1 MSTLLLKNLQAV
13 VTCDEHDRVLHRVD
27 ILCENGRLAAIGENL
42 AADADRVIDGTYLLC
57 YPGLVNT
64 HHHFYQIF
72 SRNLPQVQ
80 GLQLFDW
87 LRALYTVWQHLDAE
101 VIYLSTQC
109 ALAALMKSGCTTA
122 FDHHYVFP
130 GGSSLDLLDAQFAA
144 ADALGV
150 RMAAS
155 RGSMNLS
162 EKDGGLP
169 PDSVVQTTV
178 AILRDSQAAVEQY
191 HDASFGAM
199 HTVALAPCSP
209 FSASSDLYRESAAL
223 ARALHVRLHTHLC
236 ETKDEEDYTLQAFG
250 MRPLAYMQSL
260 GFIGPDVWYA
270 HGIHFN
276 DAELQTLADTG
287 TGVAHCPASNMKLAS
302 GVARIPDMLRLGVP
316 VSLAVDGS
324 ASNDGSD
331 LLQETRLGYLLG
343 RVHYGDDAPS
353 AYDYLKAAS
362 AGGARVLGRE
372 DIGSIA
378 VGKCA
383 DLFMVDSRRLDIVG
397 AAYSPE
403 NLPAAVGFSGAV
415 DYTIVNGQITVENGR
430 LTQINEEKL
439 AYDSERKMK
448 AYLKHAERSV

>member
-1 MSTLLLKNLQAV
+1 MTLLLKNLRSV
-13 VTCDEHDRVLHRVD
+13 VTCDADNLVLGGVD
-27 ILCENGRLAAIGENL
+27 ILCENGVITDIGKKL
-42 AADADRVIDGTYLLC
+42 QKTADRVIDGTHLLC

-87 LRALYTVWQHLDAE
+87 LTALYTIWERLDPE
-101 VIYLSTQC
+101 LVYLSSQC

-130 GGSSLDLLDAQFAA
+130 GASSLDLLDAQFSA
-144 ADALGV
+144 ADALGA

-162 EKDGGLP
+162 QKEGGLP
-169 PDSVVQTTV
+169 PDSVVQTTD
-178 AILRDSQAAVEQY
+178 AILKDSQAAVEKY
-191 HDASFGAM
+191 HDRSFGAM

-209 FSASSDLYRESAAL
+209 FSASSDLYRESAKL
-223 ARALHVRLHTHLC
+223 ARELGVCLHTHLC
-236 ETKDEEDYTLQAFG
+236 ETLDEENYTLSAFG
-250 MRPLAYMQSL
+250 MRPLDYMQSL
-260 GFIGPDVWYA
+260 GFIGSDVWYP

-276 DAELQTLADTG
+276 DEELKVLADTG

-302 GVARIPDMLRLGVP
+302 GAARIPDMLRLGVP

-331 LLQETRLGYLLG
+331 LLQELRLGYLLG
-343 RVHYGDDAPS
+343 RVIYGDDAPT
-353 AYDYLKAAS
+353 AYDYLKIATN
-362 AGGARVLGRE
+362 GGARVLGRS
-372 DIGSIA
+372 DIGSIEI
-378 VGKCA
+378 GKCA

-397 AAYSPE
+397 ASYSPE
-403 NLPAAVGFSGAV
+403 NLPAAVGFSGAA
-415 DYTIVNGQITVENGR
+415 DYTVVNGEVTVENGR
-430 LTQINEEKL
+430 LTMIDEEKL
-439 AYDSERKMK
+439 AFDSERKIK
-448 AYLKHAERSV
+448 EYLGLI

>member
-1 MSTLLLKNLQAV
+1 MNTLLIKNLKAV
-13 VTCDEHDRVLHRVD
+13 VTCDENDTVLHDVD
-27 ILCENGRLAAIGENL
+27 ILCEDGMITAIGSGLNAE
-42 AADADRVIDGTYLLC
+42 ADRIIDGTRLLC

-87 LRALYTVWQHLDAE
+87 LTALYTIWEKLDAE
-101 VIYLSTQC
+101 LIYLSSQC

-130 GGSSLDLLDAQFAA
+130 GDSSLDLLDAQFAA

-150 RMAAS
+150 RMYAS

-162 EKDGGLP
+162 KKDGGLP
-169 PDSVVQTTV
+169 PDSVVQTTDQ
-178 AILRDSQAAVEQY
+178 ILRDSQAAVEKY
-191 HDASFGAM
+191 HDNHVGAM
-199 HTVALAPCSP
+199 HRVALAPCSP
-209 FSASSDLYRESAAL
+209 FSASSDLYRESAVL
-223 ARALHVRLHTHLC
+223 ARDLGVRLHTHLC
-236 ETKDEEDYTLQAFG
+236 ETLDEENYTLSVFG

-276 DAELQTLADTG
+276 DEELQVLADTK

-302 GVARIPDMLRLGVP
+302 GAARIPEMLKKGVP

-331 LLQETRLGYLLG
+331 LLQELRLGYLLG
-343 RVHYGDDAPS
+343 RVTYGDDAPS
-353 AYDYLKAAS
+353 AYDYLKIATN
-362 AGGARVLGRE
+362 GGARVLGRE
-372 DIGSIA
+372 DIGSLK

-383 DLFMVDSRRLDIVG
+383 DLFLIDSNRLDIVG
-397 AAYSPE
+397 ASYSPE

-415 DYTIVNGQITVENGR
+415 DYTVVNGQITVENGR
-430 LTQINEEKL
+430 LTAVDEEKL
-439 AYDSERKMK
+439 FAQSEQKIK
-448 AYLKHAERSV
+448 EYLSRL

>member
-1 MSTLLLKNLQAV
+1 MSTLLLKNLRAV
-13 VTCDEHDRVLHRVD
+13 VTCDENDSVLRNVD
-27 ILCENGRLAAIGENL
+27 LYCEDGVITAVGKALNRN
-42 AADADRVIDGTYLLC
+42 ADRVIDGADLLC

-87 LRALYTVWQHLDAE
+87 LTALYTVWERLDAE
-101 VIYLSTQC
+101 VVYLSSQC

-130 GGSSLDLLDAQFAA
+130 GESSLDLLDAQFAA

-150 RMAAS
+150 RMYAS

-162 EKDGGLP
+162 KKDGGLP
-169 PDSVVQTTV
+169 PDSVVQTTDR
-178 AILRDSQAAVEQY
+178 ILRDSQAAVEKY
-191 HDASFGAM
+191 HDPGFGAM
-199 HTVALAPCSP
+199 HRVALAPCSP
-209 FSASSDLYRESAAL
+209 FSASADLYRESAVL
-223 ARALHVRLHTHLC
+223 ARSLGVRLHTHLC
-236 ETKDEEDYTLQAFG
+236 ETKDEEAYTLSAFG
-250 MRPLAYMQSL
+250 MRPLAFMQSL
-260 GFIGPDVWYA
+260 GFIGEDVWYA

-276 DAELQTLADTG
+276 DDELQVLADTG
-287 TGVAHCPASNMKLAS
+287 TGVAHCPASNMKLSS
-302 GVARIPDMLRLGVP
+302 GIARIPDMLRLGVP

-343 RVHYGDDAPS
+343 RVRYGDDAPS
-353 AYDYLKAAS
+353 AYDYLKIAT
-362 AGGARVLGRE
+362 AGGARVLGRA
-372 DIGSIA
+372 DVGSIE

-383 DLFMVDSRRLDIVG
+383 DLFLIDTRRLDVFG

-403 NLPAAVGFSGAV
+403 ALPAAVGLSGAV
-415 DYTIVNGQITVENGR
+415 DYTVVNGVITVENGR
-430 LTQINEEKL
+430 LTAVDEENL
-439 AYDSERKMK
+439 AADCERKIK
-448 AYLKHAERSV
+448 EYLNI

>member
-1 MSTLLLKNLQAV
+1 MSTLLLKNLKAV
-13 VTCDEHDRVLHRVD
+13 VTCDGGDRVLNDAD
-27 ILCENGRLAAIGENL
+27 ILCEDGIITAIGKGLN
-42 AADADRVIDGTYLLC
+42 ADADRVIDGAHLLC

-87 LRALYTVWQHLDAE
+87 LTALYTIWEKLDAQ
-101 VIYLSTQC
+101 VVYLSSQC
-109 ALAALMKSGCTTA
+109 ALAALLKSGCTTA

-130 GGSSLDLLDAQFAA
+130 GDSSLDLLDAQFAA
-144 ADALGV
+144 ADALGA
-150 RMAAS
+150 RMVAS

-162 EKDGGLP
+162 KKDGGLP
-169 PDSVVQTTV
+169 PDSVVQTTD
-178 AILRDSQAAVEQY
+178 AILKDSQRAVEKY
-191 HDASFGAM
+191 HDRSFGAM
-199 HTVALAPCSP
+199 RNVALAPCSP
-209 FSASSDLYRESAAL
+209 FSASSDLYRESAIL
-223 ARALHVRLHTHLC
+223 ARDLGVRLHTHLC
-236 ETKDEEDYTLQAFG
+236 ETLDEESYTLSAFG

-260 GFIGPDVWYA
+260 GFIGSDVWYA

-276 DAELQTLADTG
+276 DDELQILADTG

-302 GVARIPDMLRLGVP
+302 GAARIPEMLKLGVP
-316 VSLAVDGS
+316 VSIAVDGS

-343 RVHYGDDAPS
+343 RVTYGDDAPT
-353 AYDYLKAAS
+353 AYDYLKMATN
-362 AGGARVLGRE
+362 GGAKVLGRS
-372 DIGSIA
+372 DIGAIT

-383 DLFMVDSRRLDIVG
+383 DLFLIDSRRLDVVG

-415 DYTIVNGQITVENGR
+415 DYTVVNGKVVVENGR
-430 LTQINEEKL
+430 LTAVDEEKL
-439 AYDSERKMK
+439 AYDSEQKIRE
-448 AYLKHAERSV
+448 YLF